1 MASKEISYKSHTFTL
16 SYEILNPSQNEVLL
30 VLHGWGSNK
39 EIMKQ
44 AFGKLLPHYRHLYL
58 DLPGFGKSSNEMIL
72 TTEDYA
78 AIVTLFLEAVGIKPK
93 IAMGH
98 SFGGKVATL
107 LQTPCL
113 VLLSSAGVI
122 TEKPWSVKL
131 KIATVK
137 SMSLWSLLVYTH
149 VTVEGVKFDPS
160 LKHFVPPAV
169 ANVTLTHSL
178 LHPTR
183 LAGVIRDPA
192 LSGAITID
200 LKGRHAVVTFSQLPA
215 NSPVKRYLKH
225 RKGGWDYETNF

>member
-1 MASKEISYKSHTFTL
+1 MVKKI
-16 SYEILNPSQNEVLL
+16 LL
-30 VLHGWGSNK
+30 VLILFPLVLVLFAPK
-39 EIMKQ
+39 TELYY
-44 AFGKLLPHYRHLYL
+44 LLEKRL
-58 DLPGFGKSSNEMIL
+58 
-72 TTEDYA
+72 A
-78 AIVTLFLEAVGIKPK
+78 AQDIVLSGEQV
-93 IAMGH
+93 H
-98 SFGGKVATL
+98 ETL
-107 LQTPCL
+107 LGLTLEHPTIYIK
-113 VLLSSAGVI
+113 GI
-122 TEKPWSVKL
+122 